1 MKKLKIEKSLFPEG
15 NKTHL
20 VVLYSLTEYGIGTK
34 RIFKGTYNECKEYK
48 KELENDGRDKRV

>member
-15 NKTHL
+15 KKTHL

-34 RIFKGTYNECKEYK
+34 RIFKGSYDECKEYK
-48 KELENDGRDKRV
+48 KELENEVRHK

>member
-1 MKKLKIEKSLFPEG
+1 MKKLKIEKSLYPEG

-34 RIFKGTYNECKEYK
+34 RIFKGSYDECKEYK
-48 KELENDGRDKRV
+48 KELENEVQHK